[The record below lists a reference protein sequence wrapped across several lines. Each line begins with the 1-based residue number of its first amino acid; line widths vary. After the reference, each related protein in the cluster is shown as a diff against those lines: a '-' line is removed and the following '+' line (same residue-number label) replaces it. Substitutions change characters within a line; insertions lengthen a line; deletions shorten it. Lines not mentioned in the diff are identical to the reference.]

1 MEERLQTELKKLINS
16 SRGRAHT
23 DRLVE
28 LLRSHQE
35 WHKILIDIYLSDEEP
50 ASRRIIWAIDLYAD
64 EDPGMIIPYLELIT
78 ERLETFSHDALRR
91 HSLRLLARL
100 PLPADNLGKLVNTC
114 FTWLLDPLKP
124 VAIKVYCMEILYRI
138 SLTET
143 DLKQELID
151 SIGLRL
157 DEETAG
163 FKNRGIRLLKKL
175 SLEAGNKHN

>member
-78 ERLETFSHDALRR
+78 KRLETFSHDALRR
-91 HSLRLLARL
+91 HSLRLLEEAEFH
-100 PLPADNLGKLVNTC
+100 TQ
-114 FTWLLDPLKP
+114 FS
-124 VAIKVYCMEILYRI
+124 VAITVMRAAARR
-138 SLTET
+138 
-143 DLKQELID
+143 
-151 SIGLRL
+151 SIVSHRR
-157 DEETAG
+157 DEM
-163 FKNRGIRLLKKL
+163 
-175 SLEAGNKHN
+175 